1 MIFYSLESQCV
12 VGETKVP
19 GDIVD
24 LQICFD
30 DSLDLLALLVSVLLL
45 HDVNNSKTIFNT
57 QNVLIEAPIFFPIFK
72 RFCFVIDFKRPNST
86 MEVGA

>member
-1 MIFYSLESQCV
+1 MRCIFFVFQSGSVIFYSLESQCV

-19 GDIVD
+19 DDIFD

-45 HDVNNSKTIFNT
+45 HDVNIYNSKKDIQYINDV
-57 QNVLIEAPIFFPIFK
+57 NG
-72 RFCFVIDFKRPNST
+72 ST
-86 MEVGA
+86 YLCIYT